1 MYVRQGEN
9 FGFVAFFKKDFIN
22 GSQKKQASE
31 TRTSK
36 IPYHFRLRTIELL
49 ALRNKATCLIHS
61 LIKIISKFN
70 LRHYF
75 HFYN

>member
-31 TRTSK
+31 TRMSK
-36 IPYHFRLRTIELL
+36 IP
-49 ALRNKATCLIHS
+49 
-61 LIKIISKFN
+61 
-70 LRHYF
+70 
-75 HFYN
+75 